1 MIINQRNIDKKSNFN
16 NIIIVEYYNNKKTSS
31 NLRLSTVN
39 CIIFFFFPVGHKA
52 IYIISRV
59 EMVSAKGEEAA

>member
-16 NIIIVEYYNNKKTSS
+16 NIIIDNITITRKHRQIYVSQ
-31 NLRLSTVN
+31 RLIVL
-39 CIIFFFFPVGHKA
+39 FFFFPVGHKA

-59 EMVSAKGEEAA
+59 EMVPAKGEEAV